1 MINDYIKIK
10 DVDKETIEK
19 YSGKLPDEYLDIWQ
33 EHGYC
38 TFYNGYLK
46 IIDPEDYQELLEK
59 SFFLGNVSIPIM
71 ATAL

>member
-19 YSGKLPDEYLDIWQ
+19 YSCKLPNEYLDIWQ

-38 TFYNGYLK
+38 TFISL
-46 IIDPEDYQELLEK
+46 
-59 SFFLGNVSIPIM
+59 
-71 ATAL
+71 